1 MSKSSQRDEQRRR
14 TFHPLLISAGIWF
27 ATLCWGAAYVAARF
41 LLHPTTPGTVSL
53 SPALLAALRF
63 GIAAL
68 FFVIPLAQ
76 ALRHHQ
82 LSLRQLL
89 LMVLLGQLT
98 FSLYYWL
105 QYYGIQQTD
114 ASVAAILGVGLI
126 PLFTALLAQL
136 FGEERL
142 HVLLLAALG
151 LGFGGVLLIVLQQPF
166 AVSLRSGFFLG
177 ALCLVINTFFFA
189 LYSILSKRWMRTIP
203 PIIMTGAMM
212 VSGAL
217 GLILLSFVDPQGN
230 QWRSVLHLD
239 ITQWVAILFLA
250 IGCSVLA
257 YFAYNLALSLREPSR
272 VTIYFYVEPV
282 VTVVLAIILLEEQL
296 SWQLL
301 VGAMAIGASVL
312 IVTRMKRQKTEGE
325 A

>member
-1 MSKSSQRDEQRRR
+1 MSSQRNEQRRR
-14 TFHPLLISAGIWF
+14 TFHPFLISAGIWF
-27 ATLCWGAAYVAARF
+27 ATLCWGTAYVAARF
-41 LLHPTTPGTVSL
+41 LLHPATPGAISL

-68 FFVIPLAQ
+68 FFMIPLAQ
-76 ALRHHQ
+76 ALWHHQ
-82 LSLRQLL
+82 ISLRQLL

-114 ASVAAILGVGLI
+114 ASIGAILGVGLI
-126 PLFTALLAQL
+126 PLFTTLLAQL

-142 HVLLLAALG
+142 QVLLLAALG
-151 LGFGGVLLIVLQQPF
+151 LGFGGVLLIVLQQPL
-166 AVSLRSGFFLG
+166 AVSQRSGFFLG

-189 LYSILSKRWMRTIP
+189 LYSILSKRWMRAIP
-203 PIIMTGAMM
+203 PIIMTGGTM

-217 GLILLSFVDPQGN
+217 GLILLSFVDPSGN
-230 QWRSVLHLD
+230 QWEKVLHLNLV
-239 ITQWVAILFLA
+239 QWLAILFLA

-257 YFAYNLALSLREPSR
+257 YFAYNLALSAREASR

-282 VTVVLAIILLEEQL
+282 VTVVLAITLLEEQL
-296 SWQLL
+296 SWQLF
-301 VGAMAIGASVL
+301 VGAVAIGVSVL
-312 IVTRMKRQKTEGE
+312 IVNRMKRQKTGGE